1 MRLILE
7 FRQFIPDFSF
17 RYFVPQYQF
26 YHSSALKMTLEV
38 SIIRFDSKSE
48 ERVGE
53 FAIFTADTLSIATLY
68 LRDMQ

>member
-1 MRLILE
+1 
-7 FRQFIPDFSF
+7 
-17 RYFVPQYQF
+17 
-26 YHSSALKMTLEV
+26 MTLLV
-38 SIIRFDSKSE
+38 STIRFDSKSE